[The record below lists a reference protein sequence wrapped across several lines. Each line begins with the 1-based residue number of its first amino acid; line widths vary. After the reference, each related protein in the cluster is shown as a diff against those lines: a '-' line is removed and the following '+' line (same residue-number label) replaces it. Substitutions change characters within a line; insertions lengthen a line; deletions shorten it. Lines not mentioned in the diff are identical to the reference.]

1 MRAAKS
7 AEERLARLDELASPC
22 RLCPRDCEVVREEGE
37 LGSCGAAGGPG
48 HALVSSVFPHFGEED
63 VLVGRQGLWGG
74 RGSGTIFMAGCNLL
88 CVFCQNFGLSRATD
102 AFKEVSPAEVVE
114 LCLQLEASGCANINF
129 VTPTH
134 FAACL
139 ARGVDL
145 ARAQSLALPVVW
157 NCGGYESVEALRLLQ
172 GTVDIY
178 MPDAKTLDPSLAS
191 QYLNAQDYPAVL
203 RAALEEMARQVG
215 PLKAGADGLAVRGL
229 MVRHL
234 LMPGREEDARAII
247 DLVAEVCPGAAIN
260 VMGQYHPA
268 GLAAQ
273 HPELQRLPD
282 ARAVQRLR
290 RYAAQ
295 QGLWELNR

>member
-1 MRAAKS
+1 M
-7 AEERLARLDELASPC
+7 
-22 RLCPRDCEVVREEGE
+22 
-37 LGSCGAAGGPG
+37 
-48 HALVSSVFPHFGEED
+48 
-63 VLVGRQGLWGG
+63 LVGRQGLWGG
-74 RGSGTIFMAGCNLL
+74 RGSGTLFMAGCNLL

-102 AFKEVSPAEVVE
+102 AFKEASPADVAE
-114 LCLQLEASGCANINF
+114 LCLQLEGSGCANINF

-145 ARAQSLALPVVW
+145 ARARGLSLPVVW
-157 NCGGYESVEALRLLQ
+157 NCGGYESVEALRLLE

-178 MPDAKTLDPSLAS
+178 MPDAKTLDAGFARR
-191 QYLNAQDYPAVL
+191 YLDAEDYPDVL
-203 RAALEEMARQVG
+203 RAALGEMARQVG
-215 PLKAGADGLAVRGL
+215 PLKAGPDGLAVRGL

-234 LMPGREEDARAII
+234 LMPGCEEDARAII
-247 DLVAEVCPGAAIN
+247 DLVAKVCPGAAIN

-282 ARAVQRLR
+282 ARAVERLR
-290 RYAAQ
+290 RHAAQ